1 MTPKTVYSNIAI
13 DLGGKYTG
21 CVSYTSSILPSADDI
36 NAFII
41 EMPDEGSSIKYT
53 VKDRTQKRHMVRS
66 LDRFK
71 KARKLIYLIV
81 ASIVR
86 RELTSDEKE
95 AISSLMKRRGYT
107 RLEAE
112 IDLDILKDCP
122 VADIEQ

>member
-1 MTPKTVYSNIAI
+1 MNKKTVYSNIAI

-41 EMPDEGSSIKYT
+41 EMPDDGKGIKYT

-71 KARKLIYLIV
+71 KARKLIYLVIS
-81 ASIVR
+81 SIIR
-86 RELTSDEKE
+86 RELTADEMRQF
-95 AISSLMKRRGYT
+95 L
-107 RLEAE
+107 L
-112 IDLDILKDCP
+112 
-122 VADIEQ
+122 